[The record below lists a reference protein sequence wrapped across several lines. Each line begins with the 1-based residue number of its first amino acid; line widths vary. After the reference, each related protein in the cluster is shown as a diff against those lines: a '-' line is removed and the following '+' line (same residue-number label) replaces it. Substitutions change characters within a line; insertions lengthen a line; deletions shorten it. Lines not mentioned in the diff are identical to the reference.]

1 MSRSRSFS
9 PLKVQS
15 PSPSAALLSQDDE
28 DGKDEKIRQLE
39 DLVNALKT
47 EIIALKTVE
56 NIPESKHDE
65 DDE

>member
-15 PSPSAALLSQDDE
+15 TSPSAALLSQDDQ

-39 DLVNALKT
+39 DLVNALKM
-47 EIIALKTVE
+47 EIVALKTVE

>member
-9 PLKVQS
+9 PLKVLS
-15 PSPSAALLSQDDE
+15 TSPSAALLSQDDQ

-47 EIIALKTVE
+47 EIVALKTVE